1 MFSFRPI
8 DLSIDTE
15 TIIKY
20 RKDSYK
26 VNFGDENMFGN
37 KEEYLNKIKERLLRF
52 PEGLVIVEKDGL
64 PIGQVELQIKS
75 IENKDIGYVNLF
87 YLTPEYREKG
97 YGLILIDY
105 AESFFKKH
113 KLKEYQLRVSTTNQ
127 RAISFYK
134 KNGFNLL
141 CIEEKN
147 KVPRYRM
154 GKCLV

>member
-26 VNFGDENMFGN
+26 VSFGDESMFGN
-37 KEEYLNKIKERLLRF
+37 NDDYLNKINERLLRF
-52 PEGLVIVEKDGL
+52 PGGLVIVEKDGL
-64 PIGQVELQIKS
+64 PIGQIELQIKN
-75 IENKDIGYVNLF
+75 IENKDVGYVNLF

-105 AESFFKKH
+105 AERFFKKH

-141 CIEEKN
+141 YIEEKIG
-147 KVPRYRM
+147 Y
-154 GKCLV
+154 LDIE

>member
-20 RKDSYK
+20 RKESYK
-26 VNFGDENMFGN
+26 VSFGDENMFGN